1 MAAEPAPDSAQITS
15 KPKEQEGL
23 QAVCRVPT
31 SYGEHVSPEG
41 RGEVEAVTCFS
52 SDWPCV
58 MSQPHGLLCGCGLSV
73 TVPVA
78 VSLCDRKS

>member
-1 MAAEPAPDSAQITS
+1 M
-15 KPKEQEGL
+15 
-23 QAVCRVPT
+23 
-31 SYGEHVSPEG
+31 SPEG
-41 RGEVEAVTCFS
+41 RGEVEAVTCFR

-58 MSQPHGLLCGCGLSV
+58 MSQPQGLLCGCGLSV